1 MPNLSFQRLQAD
13 LAALIASRPVGT
25 RLPSEPALAQQLGV
39 SRATLREAMRTLET
53 QGLIRRRQGAGTFT
67 VSQEPRVENGLEAL
81 ESPDTIAQRMGLKI
95 IPGTVVVSRILAD
108 EEQAAVLGVPLRR
121 PLVRISRILR
131 SSSDARPVAYLVDT
145 LSEDILRPEELSNN
159 FSGSVLDFLIRRGD
173 PLTISRD
180 EIHIAK
186 ASAEVATVLEIQ
198 RGDILLLFRAKLYTN
213 AARVINYSFSYF
225 LPGYFNF
232 HIIRRMGRA

>member
-13 LAALIASRPVGT
+13 LAALIASQPVGT
-25 RLPSEPALAQQLGV
+25 RLPSEPELAQQLGV

-67 VSQEPRVENGLEAL
+67 VSQEPMVENGLEVL
-81 ESPDTIAQRMGLKI
+81 ESPDAIMERMGLKI
-95 IPGTVVVSRILAD
+95 IPGVAAISRILAD
-108 EEQAAVLGVPLRR
+108 EEYAAVLGVPLRR

-131 SSSDARPVAYLVDT
+131 SDTRPVAYLVST
-145 LSEDILRPEELSNN
+145 LSEEILRPEELSNN

-186 ASAEVATVLEIQ
+186 ASVEVAAALEIQ
-198 RGDILLLFRAKLYTN
+198 GGEALLLFRTKLYTN
-213 AARVINYSFSYF
+213 AAKVIDYSSNYF
-225 LPGYFNF
+225 LPDYFNF